1 MRIMGLDVGDKR
13 IGVAMSDPMGWTAQ
27 GITTIYRQENKNSDI
42 DDIKKI
48 IDEYKVDKIVI
59 GLPKNMNNTLGPQGE
74 KVIEYSK
81 KIESFN
87 IPIAFIDER
96 LSTVTAERTLIMAD
110 VSRSKRKTVVDK
122 LAAQVILQTY
132 LDSAKF
138 WLTVFYG

>member
-27 GITTIYRQENKNSDI
+27 GITTIYRQGNKKNDI
-42 DDIKKI
+42 NEIKKI

-87 IPIAFIDER
+87 IPIIFIDER
-96 LSTVTAERTLIMAD
+96 LSTVAAERTLIMAD

-138 WLTVFYG
+138 

>member
-1 MRIMGLDVGDKR
+1 MGLDVGDKR

-27 GITTIYRQENKNSDI
+27 GITTIYRQGNKKNDI
-42 DDIKKI
+42 NEIKKI

-87 IPIAFIDER
+87 IPIIFIDER
-96 LSTVTAERTLIMAD
+96 LSTVAAERTLIMAD

>member
-1 MRIMGLDVGDKR
+1 MRIMGLDVGDKK

-27 GITTIYRQENKNSDI
+27 GIKTIYRQENKNNDI
-42 DDIKKI
+42 DEIKKI

-59 GLPKNMNNTLGPQGE
+59 GLPKNMNNTIGPQGE

-81 KIESFN
+81 KIESMFN
-87 IPIAFIDER
+87 IPIVFIDER
-96 LSTVTAERTLIMAD
+96 LSTVAVERTLIMAD

-132 LDSAKF
+132 LDSAK
-138 WLTVFYG
+138 L

>member
-1 MRIMGLDVGDKR
+1 M
-13 IGVAMSDPMGWTAQ
+13 
-27 GITTIYRQENKNSDI
+27 
-42 DDIKKI
+42 
-48 IDEYKVDKIVI
+48 DKIVI

-87 IPIAFIDER
+87 IPIIFIDER
-96 LSTVTAERTLIMAD
+96 LSTVAAERTLIMAD

-138 WLTVFYG
+138 